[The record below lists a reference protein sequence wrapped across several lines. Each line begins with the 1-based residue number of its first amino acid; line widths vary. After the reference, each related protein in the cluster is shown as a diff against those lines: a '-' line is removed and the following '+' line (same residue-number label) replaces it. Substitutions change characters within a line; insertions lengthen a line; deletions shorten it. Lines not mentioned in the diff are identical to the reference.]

1 MSYQEFNT
9 EQWVGHLH
17 PSLAEKLKTKDPI
30 FRLTGRSHRFYF
42 TKANK
47 DAPVTVYNSGTTLI
61 GNYRDMEG
69 ERALENYRIGLIN
82 SGKDPE
88 VVLKTRQDYGTLMHI
103 IFGRILM
110 GETTTFETLE
120 NFVIQA
126 STEARLDKAYTTQ
139 LVKSHLTEFKKDVA
153 AFLAWIRDYKIE
165 PLGVEVVMKSDRHKV
180 ATPLDLICYATVKV
194 KGFWGEVYK
203 SGVKKGQ
210 PKETYKEEKQLII
223 VDFKSGKKGFWD
235 KNVLQLLLSKGIFE
249 ENFPDMEIQ
258 GVYNFAPND
267 WKKDPSYK
275 FYNQERESK
284 NIDYLKKLKDN
295 IFERGRIEFEE
306 KLSQKTERMFSGTID
321 FNNPDVS
328 GITTDSLYD
337 VADSFYKNE
346 YLPGQDQVVDFKKKY
361 KIKSSEDV
369 EKVLENMKVKEL
381 MNVSELTNIPFVSL
395 TDFTQRIKNQ
405 LNA

>member
-17 PSLAEKLKTKDPI
+17 PSLAEKLKTKEPI

-47 DAPVTVYNSGTTLI
+47 DVPVTIYNSGTTLI

-69 ERALENYRIGLIN
+69 EKALENYRIGLIN

-120 NFVIQA
+120 TFVIQA

-165 PLGVEVVMKSDRHKV
+165 PLGIEVVMKSDKHKV

-203 SGVKKGQ
+203 SGTKKGQ
-210 PKETYKEEKQLII
+210 PKETYKEDKLLII

-235 KNVLQLLLSKGIFE
+235 KNVLQLLLSKEIFE

-258 GVYNFAPND
+258 GVYNFAPNN

-275 FYNQERESK
+275 FYNQERENK
-284 NIDYLKKLKDN
+284 NIGYLKKIKDN

-306 KLSQKTERMFSGTID
+306 KLSQKTEKMFSGTID

-328 GITTDSLYD
+328 GITTNSLYD
-337 VADSFYKNE
+337 VADSFYNTEFVTSQENYALFMKT
-346 YLPGQDQVVDFKKKY
+346 F
-361 KIKSSEDV
+361 KIKKQEDA
-369 EKVLENMKVKEL
+369 EKVLENMKIGDL
-381 MNVSELTNIPFVSL
+381 LIFSERLNIPFVSL
-395 TDFTQRIKNQ
+395 ADFTQRVKNKM
-405 LNA
+405 NA